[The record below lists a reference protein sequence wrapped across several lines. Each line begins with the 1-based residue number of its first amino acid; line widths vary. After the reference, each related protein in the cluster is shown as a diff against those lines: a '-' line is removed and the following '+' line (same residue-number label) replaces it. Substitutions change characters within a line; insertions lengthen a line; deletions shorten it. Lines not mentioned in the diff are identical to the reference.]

1 MIIRSWGVTSEI
13 ISADLS
19 CTKTFTQNI
28 PVFKLLVMRHSPWM
42 LIFAWDFIN
51 SLCVGTELLWKRYH
65 LQWLSYLYVRR
76 HWKRKRNEMKR
87 NLYVSQINF
96 CHDLQPAYGGL
107 SFEYVSTHV
116 PILES
121 LSISQSKF
129 QIRLYS
135 EELKCLRYFMSILSA
150 TFLLLYGHESSQIVC
165 TETIYI
171 KWSDQ
176 INVTSFQKRN

>member
-1 MIIRSWGVTSEI
+1 MGVVQLVFSSSPILRGIKSKIFDALSYTIRLRPRLPGNILAGVVTILSVRLQNDFFQRVLTTSYINWNMIIRSWGVTSEI

-28 PVFKLLVMRHSPWM
+28 PVFKLLVMRHSRWL

-76 HWKRKRNEMKR
+76 HWKRKRKEMKR

-107 SFEYVSTHV
+107 SFEY
-116 PILES
+116 
-121 LSISQSKF
+121 
-129 QIRLYS
+129 R
-135 EELKCLRYFMSILSA
+135 
-150 TFLLLYGHESSQIVC
+150 
-165 TETIYI
+165 
-171 KWSDQ
+171 
-176 INVTSFQKRN
+176 